1 MNSTII
7 VNTIKKYRNNFIEYG
22 ISKIGLFGSY
32 INDSN
37 NEESDIDILIKFE
50 EGKKNFDNYI
60 SIKFLLEDIFNKKV
74 DLVDEDCIREELK
87 YSILGSVMYV

>member
-7 VNTIKKYRNNFIEYG
+7 LNTIKKYRNNLVEYG

-50 EGKKNFDNYI
+50 KGKKNFDNYI
-60 SIKFLLEDIFNKKV
+60 NIKFFLEDIFNKKV
-74 DLVDEDCIREELK
+74 DLVDEDCIRGELK
-87 YSILGSVMYV
+87 DSILGSVMYV